1 MGEAVRFGKQRN
13 RNVMKRMNERGRG
26 QRQRLRREANN
37 NLFGEVEDNTHN
49 DNKIDDANDGDPE
62 SN

>member
-13 RNVMKRMNERGRG
+13 RNIIRRMNERGRG
-26 QRQRLRREANN
+26 RRQRLRREAEN
-37 NLFGEVEDNTHN
+37 NLFGEVEDAH
-49 DNKIDDANDGDPE
+49 DAIDTDTNDGDPE